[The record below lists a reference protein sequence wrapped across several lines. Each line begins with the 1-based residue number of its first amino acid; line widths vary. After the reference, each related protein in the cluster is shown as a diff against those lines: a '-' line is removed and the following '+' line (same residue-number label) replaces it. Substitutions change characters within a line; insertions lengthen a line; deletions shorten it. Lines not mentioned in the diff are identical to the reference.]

1 MRRRAGVRGAPQQ
14 RVAVFLPRP
23 PPARRPPSGP
33 LPRPAC
39 PHARPALGLRVE
51 GWAARHVSRT
61 PQRTTAKLAAFPPLV
76 PNQTGKRVGG
86 RLLPHGPFCPT
97 VSCPCTVLARLPG
110 LPGIPT
116 WPAFPSFQAASP
128 NALHGERTAPTQTPG
143 AVSAS
148 GLLRDPDR
156 DRELGAVLLSLGPC
170 TRRSEAFGPD
180 QGGRRHLGLLPWGG
194 DPGDG
199 AAPTEDGQSSACS
212 AASGGRVL
220 VASPARLPRRRQPP
234 TQPGSR
240 RGRPSARLGA
250 SCPQDIACS
259 PGSIA
264 SWPHVSPPG
273 TERLGRCPPRGW
285 GVQGAPPPAAA
296 RPPAQHFS
304 PPLASGHLPCF
315 WDQTLRCLGFLGGE
329 CDIHSLPVTAESL
342 GVVQAIFATKPQGLS
357 RHSGDPPTGL
367 P

>member
-1 MRRRAGVRGAPQQ
+1 MG
-14 RVAVFLPRP
+14 
-23 PPARRPPSGP
+23 RRPW
-33 LPRPAC
+33 
-39 PHARPALGLRVE
+39 
-51 GWAARHVSRT
+51 GW
-61 PQRTTAKLAAFPPLV
+61 
-76 PNQTGKRVGG
+76 GG
-86 RLLPHGPFCPT
+86 SDG
-97 VSCPCTVLARLPG
+97 
-110 LPGIPT
+110 
-116 WPAFPSFQAASP
+116 
-128 NALHGERTAPTQTPG
+128 
-143 AVSAS
+143 
-148 GLLRDPDR
+148 
-156 DRELGAVLLSLGPC
+156 
-170 TRRSEAFGPD
+170 RRSELSLLRSIGRPRPCGLSGP
-180 QGGRRHLGLLPWGG
+180 
-194 DPGDG
+194 
-199 AAPTEDGQSSACS
+199 
-212 AASGGRVL
+212 ASQ
-220 VASPARLPRRRQPP
+220 RRQPP
-234 TQPGSR
+234 TQPGSP

-315 WDQTLRCLGFLGGE
+315 WDQTLCCLGFLGGE

-342 GVVQAIFATKPQGLS
+342 GVIQAIFATKPQGLS

>member
-1 MRRRAGVRGAPQQ
+1 MRRRAGERGAPLSS
-14 RVAVFLPRP
+14 AWPSSSPGPRLHGARP
-23 PPARRPPSGP
+23 QARCPAQPARTPVRPWGFASKAGPRTCKPHPSTDHREAGRLPSPGSEPDGEAGRRAAPPS
-33 LPRPAC
+33 
-39 PHARPALGLRVE
+39 
-51 GWAARHVSRT
+51 
-61 PQRTTAKLAAFPPLV
+61 
-76 PNQTGKRVGG
+76 
-86 RLLPHGPFCPT
+86 

-148 GLLRDPDR
+148 DLLRDPDR

-220 VASPARLPRRRQPP
+220 VASPARLPRRQQPP
-234 TQPGSR
+234 TQPSSR

-250 SCPQDIACS
+250 SCPQDITCS

-304 PPLASGHLPCF
+304 PPLAGGHLPCF

-342 GVVQAIFATKPQGLS
+342 GVIQAIFATKPQGLS